1 MLREAQTVCISKKQL
16 KFKGQSLTT
25 QGFSSAIHYNITPRS
40 PLKLGAPKSKT
51 PRSNHLLR
59 GEFKRRL

>member
-25 QGFSSAIHYNITPRS
+25 QGFSSAIHYNITPR
-40 PLKLGAPKSKT
+40 PPPKT
-51 PRSNHLLR
+51 R
-59 GEFKRRL
+59 GT